1 MTIKKNT
8 KRFCPHCENE
18 VSLIMKK
25 ISLPVGAEFF
35 TSKILVCKTCG
46 RYELTPRIRKEM
58 NEWGKKLT
66 KNIIEPQPIF
76 CEAVHQFAE
85 VMAAQN
91 GLKRI
96 PFFKALTAFYLNR
109 IVNREDFTELKRFC
123 ENSSA
128 LEFLNK
134 GERSKVSIP
143 IRFLLFRK
151 LQIFGQVWDVTP
163 AKAIE
168 EAVLFGL
175 VVLSSK
181 EENFKKLKAIAQNLQ
196 QFIQEI
202 AQAA

>member
-1 MTIKKNT
+1 MIKK
-8 KRFCPHCENE
+8 KGFCPNCERE
-18 VSLIMKK
+18 VDLVHKK
-25 ISLPVGAEFF
+25 VEIPIGTEVFC
-35 TSKILVCKTCG
+35 TKMLVCCKCG
-46 RYELTPRIRKEM
+46 SYEITPEVRKKM
-58 NEWGKKLT
+58 DEWGRKLT
-66 KNIIEPQPIF
+66 KNIIEPQPLF
-76 CEAVHQFAE
+76 SEAVHQFAE
-85 VMAAQN
+85 EMAAHY
-91 GLKRI
+91 GLKRV
-96 PFFKALTAFYLNR
+96 PFYRALTAFYLNR

-151 LQIFGQVWDVTP
+151 LQIFGQVWNVTP

-196 QFIQEI
+196 QFIQEV